1 MPEDLKVT
9 FSTWEQADSTTLERF
24 HDLIVADPLL
34 QQEKLGPYEPLEHDF
49 DDISAESFART
60 AIEERSL
67 IAQRYCPPEQVIFY
81 TNRSGARKPNVFSHS
96 MERVEEGSDEAKAL
110 VDYAYQLFNL
120 FEPAYGRLY
129 CKADYRE
136 KNLVQGAV
144 AANAVGI
151 DLRKHL
157 PGIYWGNFFGPRY
170 VDFLGEDRLLTAPA
184 HEARWLGEA
193 GILLLVSESPFE
205 YDDPEVKATEQAVVE
220 HLGPEA
226 FFFKSDP
233 EDKEYRAPDL
243 SDLPQFAPEANGQT

>member
-34 QQEKLGPYEPLEHDF
+34 QQEKLGPYEPLEYDF
-49 DDISAESFART
+49 DDISAVSFARI

-67 IAQRYCPPEQVIFY
+67 IAKRDRTPEQVIFY
-81 TNRSGARKPNVFSHS
+81 TNRSGAKKPNVFSHS
-96 MERVEEGSDEAKAL
+96 VVGVEEGSDEAGTFIE
-110 VDYAYQLFNL
+110 YAFELFKL
-120 FEPAYGRLY
+120 FEPAYGQLY

-136 KNLVQGAV
+136 KNLVQGSV
-144 AANAVGI
+144 AANAVGN
-151 DLRKHL
+151 DVRKHL
-157 PGIYWGNFFGPRY
+157 PGIYWANFFGPRY
-170 VDFLGEDRLLTAPA
+170 VDFFGEDRLLSAPA
-184 HEARWLGEA
+184 HKVEWLGEA

-205 YDDPEVKATEQAVVE
+205 YDDPQVKATEQAVVE

-233 EDKEYRAPDL
+233 EDKTYRAPDL
-243 SDLPQFAPEANGQT
+243 SDLPQFAPEANGQA